1 MPIREQVD
9 RVRDL
14 ALDLMREQPGDP
26 VWLRAVRAHLSV
38 DVRDRVL
45 MLAGQAFIALVP
57 LLIVTATIMTSS
69 DGQGVADYFIRKFE
83 LTGTAAET
91 MHLLFTRPPDVVSG
105 TSLLSVLI
113 VLFSVNSFARTLRR
127 TVDQAWGLP
136 YIGFRGAPY
145 GLLGVLLMVG
155 ASALVTWVGGI
166 ARGAGLGSLVIVPL
180 LLGVA
185 VLGWAVVL
193 HLLLGRRVPFRALW
207 PGAVYGAVAQTAA
220 GWGSGLYLPA
230 LIGRNSERY
239 GVIGVAVGLVWWL
252 VVLTAVMVSVSV
264 VSAELGRARAGIT
277 PSDEPPLD

>member
-57 LLIVTATIMTSS
+57 LLVVTATIMTSS
-69 DGQGVADYFIRKFE
+69 DGQGLADYFIGKFD

-105 TSLLSVLI
+105 VSVLSLVI

-127 TVDQAWGLP
+127 TVDRAWRLP
-136 YIGFRGAPY
+136 YLGFRGAPY
-145 GLLGVLLMVG
+145 GVLGVLLMVG
-155 ASALVTWVGGI
+155 ASALVTWVAGI
-166 ARGAGLGSLVIVPL
+166 ARDAGLGSLVIVPL
-180 LLGVA
+180 LLGFA
-185 VLGWAVVL
+185 VLGWALVL
-193 HLLLGRRVPFRALW
+193 HLLLARRVPFRALW
-207 PGAVYGAVAQTAA
+207 PGAAYGALAQIAA
-220 GWGSGLYLPA
+220 GWGSGLYLPG

-252 VVLTAVMVSVSV
+252 VVLAAVMVSVSV

-277 PSDEPPLD
+277 TPAEPPPD